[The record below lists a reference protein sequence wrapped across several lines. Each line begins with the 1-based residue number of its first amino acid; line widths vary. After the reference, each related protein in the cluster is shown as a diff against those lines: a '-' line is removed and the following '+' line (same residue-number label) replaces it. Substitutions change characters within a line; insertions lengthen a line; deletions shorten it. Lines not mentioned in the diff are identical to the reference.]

1 MLSSEQLPNEN
12 LSVAL
17 DQKIVSPNRIMAD
30 TGSYARIIVGFPDLV
45 VSTWKERVKLT
56 VQSVIQTGLCLI
68 HLSMYL
74 FINLIIYLFIYL
86 SFIYVFSFFSLL
98 M

>member
-45 VSTWKERVKLT
+45 VST
-56 VQSVIQTGLCLI
+56 
-68 HLSMYL
+68 
-74 FINLIIYLFIYL
+74 
-86 SFIYVFSFFSLL
+86 
-98 M
+98 

>member
-1 MLSSEQLPNEN
+1 MTELLKLLRILAGDVLAPQMLSSEQLPNEN

-45 VSTWKERVKLT
+45 VSTWKERVKLA
-56 VQSVIQTGLCLI
+56 V
-68 HLSMYL
+68 
-74 FINLIIYLFIYL
+74 
-86 SFIYVFSFFSLL
+86 
-98 M
+98 